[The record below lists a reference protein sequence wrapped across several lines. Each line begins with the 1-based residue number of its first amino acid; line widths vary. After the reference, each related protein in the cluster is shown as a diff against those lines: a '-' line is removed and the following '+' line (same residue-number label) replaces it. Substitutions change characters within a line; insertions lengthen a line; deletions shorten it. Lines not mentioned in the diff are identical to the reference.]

1 MRPFLIF
8 VTSSSFFLGYFA
20 RIAWSIVS
28 VYSTLRPT
36 EIQDSVIF
44 SLFFLGYVIVQI
56 PSGMI
61 SDRRPREVVILALIG
76 LAISSFLSGF
86 STSILQEYMAS
97 LLMGLSAGWIYPV
110 TIKILA
116 SSFDRRE
123 LPVAIGYY
131 SLAWPLSIILAG
143 LTLPYL
149 SINIGWRYSYYM
161 ISLLCV
167 IVALLYLKVRVEGG
181 GNSGKLQLI
190 KDRNVIAVSMAGFLF
205 FLSYW
210 IITLYAYKY
219 FLKVGL
225 NGYEAGIAYSFL
237 AVAGI
242 PSTVIAGYLIRR
254 MGVRTTLSTF
264 EGFYGV
270 LTILL
275 SFLVSSVSLFIISFL
290 MGFVRFV
297 ITPANSSAVSL
308 IDKGRAGS
316 VSGFANFFWQSS
328 GIVAPLLASLVVIQ
342 QGYHVL
348 WIVAGV
354 VILLS
359 AVLYRVLL
367 RIER

>member
-1 MRPFLIF
+1 M
-8 VTSSSFFLGYFA
+8 
-20 RIAWSIVS
+20 
-28 VYSTLRPT
+28 
-36 EIQDSVIF
+36 IF

-61 SDRRPREVVILALIG
+61 SDRRPREVVMLALVG
-76 LAISSFLSGF
+76 LAISSFLSGI
-86 STSILQEYMAS
+86 STSILQEYVAS

-116 SSFDRRE
+116 SSFDRRD

-143 LTLPYL
+143 LVLPYL
-149 SINIGWRYSYYM
+149 SINAGWRYPYYM
-161 ISLLCV
+161 ISLLCLIIAV
-167 IVALLYLKVRVEGG
+167 LYARVRVTGG
-181 GNSGKLQLI
+181 EASGKFHLI
-190 KDRNVIAVSMAGFLF
+190 RDRNVLIVSMAGFLF

-210 IITLYAYKY
+210 IITLYAFKY
-219 FLKVGL
+219 FIEVGL
-225 NGYEAGIAYSFL
+225 SGYEAGIAYSFL
-237 AVAGI
+237 AIAGI
-242 PSTVIAGYLIRR
+242 PSTVIAGHLIRR
-254 MGVRTTLSTF
+254 MGVRNTLSTF

-275 SFLVSSVSLFIISFL
+275 SFLVSSVSLFVISFL

-328 GIVAPLLASLVVIQ
+328 GILAPIVASFMIIEH
-342 QGYHVL
+342 GYHVL
-348 WIVAGV
+348 WIVVGV
-354 VILLS
+354 VVLIS
-359 AVLYRVLL
+359 ALLYRVML
-367 RIER
+367 RIDR